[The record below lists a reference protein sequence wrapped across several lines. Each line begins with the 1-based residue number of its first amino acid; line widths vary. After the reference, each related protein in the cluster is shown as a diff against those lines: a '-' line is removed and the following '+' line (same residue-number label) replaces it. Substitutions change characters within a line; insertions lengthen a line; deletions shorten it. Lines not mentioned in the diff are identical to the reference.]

1 MPDSHVPM
9 PGETYLLPEEM
20 PAAAA
25 TIQEGIC
32 YCIMS
37 NPPTLTLHWQC
48 SSPQGPTRVFR
59 LYLSLYMLMYKKQ
72 TWRQSSFI
80 LKRRCGMALQ
90 RRFCVY
96 VLPILEHCSTSFLHK
111 AEMPENHV
119 QVPGETCLLPGEM
132 PPVSVGCF
140 REATHNWQASQHRR
154 QESNAILDLCIY
166 VYVYIYICVVR
177 PMLKLA

>member
-1 MPDSHVPM
+1 MLPGLTGTDQDACAPGLNSTVAGALWCTLTYTHTHTHALPILEHCNTSFQTVNKAEMPDSHVPM

-72 TWRQSSFI
+72 T
-80 LKRRCGMALQ
+80 
-90 RRFCVY
+90 
-96 VLPILEHCSTSFLHK
+96 
-111 AEMPENHV
+111 
-119 QVPGETCLLPGEM
+119 
-132 PPVSVGCF
+132 
-140 REATHNWQASQHRR
+140 
-154 QESNAILDLCIY
+154 
-166 VYVYIYICVVR
+166 
-177 PMLKLA
+177 